1 MEVDLEHEWTIPS
14 HMPFSKAHWTPFE
27 GQKVKGTIRRVVLRG
42 EVAYIDGQV
51 LVPPGYGQD
60 VRKWPQGAVPQLPP
74 SAPTTSEMTT
84 TPERPRRGIPGL
96 PDGRFHLPP
105 RIHRASDPGL
115 PAEEPKEKS
124 SRKVAEPELMGTPDG
139 TCYPPP
145 PVPRQA
151 SPQNLGTPGLLHPQ
165 TSPLL
170 HSLVGQHILSVQQF
184 TKDQMSH
191 LFNVAHTLRMMVQK
205 ERSLDILKGKVMA
218 SMFYEVSTRTSSSFA
233 AAMARLGGAVL
244 SFSEATSSVQKGESL
259 ADSVQTMSCYAD
271 VVVLRHPQPGAVELA
286 AKHCR
291 RPVINAGDGVGEH
304 PTQALL
310 DIFTIREELGT
321 VNGMTITMVGDLKHG
336 RTVHSLACLLTQYR
350 VSLRYVAP
358 PSLRMPPTVRAFVAS
373 RGTKQEEFESI
384 EEALPDTDVL
394 YMTRIQKERFGS
406 TQEYEA
412 CFGQFILTPHI
423 MTRAKKKM
431 VVMHPMPRVNEI
443 SVEVDSDPRAAYFRQ
458 AENGM
463 YIRMA
468 LLATVLGR
476 F

>member
-1 MEVDLEHEWTIPS
+1 
-14 HMPFSKAHWTPFE
+14 
-27 GQKVKGTIRRVVLRG
+27 
-42 EVAYIDGQV
+42 
-51 LVPPGYGQD
+51 
-60 VRKWPQGAVPQLPP
+60 
-74 SAPTTSEMTT
+74 
-84 TPERPRRGIPGL
+84 
-96 PDGRFHLPP
+96 
-105 RIHRASDPGL
+105 
-115 PAEEPKEKS
+115 
-124 SRKVAEPELMGTPDG
+124 MGTPDG

-151 SPQNLGTPGLLHPQ
+151 SPQNLGAPGLLHPQ

-170 HSLVGQHILSVQQF
+170 HSLVGQHILSVKQF

-244 SFSEATSSVQKGESL
+244 GFSEATSSVQKGESL

-358 PSLRMPPTVRAFVAS
+358 PSLRMPSSVWDFVAS

-406 TQEYEA
+406 AQEYES